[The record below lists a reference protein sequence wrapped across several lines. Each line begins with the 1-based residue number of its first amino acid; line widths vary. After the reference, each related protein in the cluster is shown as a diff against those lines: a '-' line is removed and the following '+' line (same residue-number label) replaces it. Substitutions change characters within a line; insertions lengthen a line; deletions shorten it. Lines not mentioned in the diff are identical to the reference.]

1 MDAQPKTEH
10 SRNRDAPE
18 DVPSGI
24 PCLIG
29 VTRYLSASQR
39 HPL

>member
-24 PCLIG
+24 SCLIG
-29 VTRYLSASQR
+29 VDRG
-39 HPL
+39 